1 MKKLALLT
9 LFTLSLF
16 SWESRGN
23 ISLEKTKFY
32 SPSKTA
38 SAIRGDLEL
47 KNKGLTVSL
56 KAVSDSKD
64 TKRRYIDLQELN
76 YTFSSGDYD
85 FSVGKSIKFWG
96 SLELHNL
103 TDVFNQKDI
112 LDDITDE
119 DKKLGSWNISA
130 SKYIDDDELSL
141 IVKLKEEYQDYSKK
155 GYTKY
160 FKSEKSRYHPT
171 IFLKYSGSEGDR
183 DFAYILMSGYD
194 SFRDTIFDKGELKSY
209 LYLANKFL
217 TYQTL
222 VQGDTIYKAEFAYTD
237 VKNYG
242 AIKDYYEYGV
252 GVEKTFYSV
261 WNKKDLG
268 VLTEYYKSDINK
280 KIIYQNDLFIGARF
294 SFNDA
299 SSSEIV
305 GGVIRDFDS
314 DKNSYLLEVKK
325 RIFDKYMLN
334 IRYIKDEVKQFR
346 VNVGY
351 YF

>member
-1 MKKLALLT
+1 MRKLALLT
-9 LFTLSLF
+9 LFSLSLF
-16 SWESRGN
+16 AWESRGN

-32 SPSKTA
+32 SPSQTS

-47 KNKGLTVSL
+47 KNKGLTISL
-56 KAVSDSKD
+56 KAIHDREDK
-64 TKRRYIDLQELN
+64 KRRYIDLQELN
-76 YTFSSGDYD
+76 YTFSYGDYD

-96 SLELHNL
+96 SLELHNP
-103 TDVFNQKDI
+103 TDIFNQKDI
-112 LDDITDE
+112 LDDITDK

-141 IVKLKEEYQDYSKK
+141 IVKLKESYQDYSRV

-160 FKSEKSRYHPT
+160 FKSEKSKYRPT

-237 VKNYG
+237 VKNYQT
-242 AIKDYYEYGV
+242 IKDYYEYGL

-261 WNKKDLG
+261 WDKKDLG
-268 VLTEYYKSDINK
+268 VLAEFYKSNINR
-280 KIIYQNDLFIGARF
+280 KIIFQNDLFIGARL
-294 SFNDA
+294 SFNDTA
-299 SSSEIV
+299 SSEIV

-314 DKNSYLLEVKK
+314 DKNSYSLEVKK

-334 IRYIKDEVKQFR
+334 IRYIKDETKVLR
-346 VNVGY
+346 ASVGY

>member
-1 MKKLALLT
+1 MKKLAFLT
-9 LFTLSLF
+9 LFSLF
-16 SWESRGN
+16 LFGWESRGN
-23 ISLEKTKFY
+23 ISFEKTKFY
-32 SPSKTA
+32 SPSKT
-38 SAIRGDLEL
+38 SPAIRGDLEL
-47 KNKGLTVSL
+47 KNKGLTISL
-56 KAVSDSKD
+56 KAISDSKD

-76 YTFSSGDYD
+76 YTFSKGDYD
-85 FSVGKSIKFWG
+85 FSFGKSIKFWG

-119 DKKLGSWNISA
+119 DKKLGSWNVSA
-130 SKYIDDDELSL
+130 SKYFDDDELSL
-141 IVKLKEEYQDYSKK
+141 IVKLKEEYQDYSKS

-194 SFRDTIFDKGELKSY
+194 SFRDTIFDKEELKSY

-222 VQGDTIYKAEFAYTD
+222 VQEDTIYKAEFAYTD
-237 VKNYG
+237 VKNYQS
-242 AIKDYYEYGV
+242 IKDYYEYGL

-261 WNKKDLG
+261 WDKKDLG
-268 VLTEYYKSDINK
+268 VLAEFYKSNINR
-280 KIIYQNDLFIGARF
+280 KIIFQNDLFIGARL
-294 SFNDA
+294 SFNDSA
-299 SSSEIV
+299 SSEIV

-314 DKNSYLLEVKK
+314 DKNSYSLEVKK
-325 RIFDKYMLN
+325 RVFDKFMLN
-334 IRYIKDEVKQFR
+334 IRYIKDEVKLLR
-346 VNVGY
+346 ASVGY